1 MERLKEVQQSTRKL
15 SSSMEISKK
24 LLSTRTNALVILVT
38 LTVNLM
44 LVSSLSV
51 GEQESSGLQSAVT
64 KNEGQLESRALSP
77 RIHNS
82 QRSVNKSITSIE
94 VSVNSRE
101 SANVST
107 SQIVGS
113 TTTLVPPILSST
125 AASGSSAPLN
135 SFGQKP
141 DRSVTDPMVTAASSA
156 VGSLSTPPTSI
167 VSPSDGVSRR
177 TTSAQEGQRSSGKP
191 SKVSKKQIRQNPLK
205 QDQRQDQQQPQVS
218 SKEVRNSTSPV
229 DKIEL
234 DQMSSGRSVRFLDNR
249 QLPTAANE
257 EKQQPRNGQQIPDEQ
272 VSLFSWLPIP
282 IRVHANPLSMSLNT
296 ELVSFYSENCPRSSL
311 STSIGRYLSIYK
323 NLSWQMRIESSERLA
338 SHEMGSRGLRVR
350 VRAWE

>member
-1 MERLKEVQQSTRKL
+1 MERLKQVQQSTRKL
-15 SSSMEISKK
+15 SSSMEISKT

-44 LVSSLSV
+44 LVSSLSA
-51 GEQESSGLQSAVT
+51 GEQESSGLQSAVRV
-64 KNEGQLESRALSP
+64 NEGQLESRASSP

-82 QRSVNKSITSIE
+82 QRSVNKNITSIE

-125 AASGSSAPLN
+125 AASGSSAPLS

-141 DRSVTDPMVTAASSA
+141 DKSVTDPMVTAASSA

-167 VSPSDGVSRR
+167 VSPSDSVSRR

-191 SKVSKKQIRQNPLK
+191 SKVSKKQIRQNPQK
-205 QDQRQDQQQPQVS
+205 QDQRQQQPQVS

-234 DQMSSGRSVRFLDNR
+234 DLMSSARSVRFLDNH

-257 EKQQPRNGQQIPDEQ
+257 KQQRRNGQQIPDEQ

-323 NLSWQMRIESSERLA
+323 NLVTDENRVA
-338 SHEMGSRGLRVR
+338 RG
-350 VRAWE
+350 